1 MNQDQNTFITR
12 LETQVRQL
20 ILQYQKLQQEKA
32 DLEVMVMEGMQR
44 VDDLKKKNAEL
55 QSQYDNLK
63 MARILELG
71 DTDTR
76 NAKNRLAKLVRDV
89 DKCIAILK
97 AEQS

>member
-44 VDDLKKKNAEL
+44 EDELKKKNAEL